1 MTHSGHARLRL
12 NNRAVCCTCSRPV
25 LAPRAIRRS
34 ASKLVAIEA
43 KRTCRERRESVDPA
57 EIGPISAIAG
67 QFCHDAQCEIQ
78 AYGACREVPVPD
90 PQSSGLSELE
100 VSLARRGEQ
109 VAYAPKS
116 PHVSLGIGNRMGQ
129 GQLTCTTRSPIAAS
143 TEADHSRVT
152 RYRFGTKTAD
162 FHVCVTCGVIP
173 IVTCVIEG
181 IRYAV
186 FNVNTFEKVDR
197 SQLVE
202 TATNF
207 EGETTESRL
216 ARRRRNWTPEA
227 IPSEGGD

>member
-1 MTHSGHARLRL
+1 
-12 NNRAVCCTCSRPV
+12 
-25 LAPRAIRRS
+25 
-34 ASKLVAIEA
+34 
-43 KRTCRERRESVDPA
+43 
-57 EIGPISAIAG
+57 
-67 QFCHDAQCEIQ
+67 
-78 AYGACREVPVPD
+78 
-90 PQSSGLSELE
+90 
-100 VSLARRGEQ
+100 
-109 VAYAPKS
+109 
-116 PHVSLGIGNRMGQ
+116 MGQ

-186 FNVNTFEKVDR
+186 FNVNTFEDIDR

-207 EGETTESRL
+207 EGETAENRL

-227 IPSEGGD
+227 VCSEDGD